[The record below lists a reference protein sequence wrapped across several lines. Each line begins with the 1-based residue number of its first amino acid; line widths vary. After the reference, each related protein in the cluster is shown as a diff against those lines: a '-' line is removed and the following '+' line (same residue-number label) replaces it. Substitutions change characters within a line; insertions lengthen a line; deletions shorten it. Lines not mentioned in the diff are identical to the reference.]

1 MTTAKEEIKQSEPA
15 KPATLGAFVHQKR
28 LTAGI
33 SQRQLALAASVSV
46 SNISRLESGFH
57 PTPSLELLKRVAE
70 VLDLDIAELL
80 SYRGIPMPE
89 GSAGLKVYLRRQ
101 YRLPDQGV
109 AEAQAAVEQI
119 AAKYRRTERCQWPI
133 GRPGQPSKGLGPDPQ
148 SIQPD
153 NTKG

>member
-1 MTTAKEEIKQSEPA
+1 MTIARDENKQSVPTE
-15 KPATLGAFVHQKR
+15 PATLGAFVRQKR
-28 LTAGI
+28 VAAGI
-33 SQRQLALAASVSV
+33 SQRQLADKANVSV

-89 GSAGLKVYLRRQ
+89 GSTGLKVYLRRQ
-101 YRLPDQGV
+101 YRLPDRGV

-119 AAKYRRTERCQWPI
+119 AARYRRNERCRRI
-133 GRPGQPSKGLGPDPQ
+133 GRASLSEGPGPDPQ
-148 SIQPD
+148 PSQTG
-153 NTKG
+153 NTRR